1 VLNRLERKENE
12 PTRNQ
17 LPNSFI
23 GAVLNAQYPE
33 PMTEIENADKES
45 IKYAMRRTMYQGST
59 MVNICDLDLVG
70 TTLEQGELA
79 INLTKEYFQQEV
91 IEYFQAE
98 NLLQK
103 CDIANLV
110 GENIVKQAIDLK
122 LAKQVSI
129 KRIANV
135 PFLMIFKFQH
145 GR

>member
-1 VLNRLERKENE
+1 
-12 PTRNQ
+12 
-17 LPNSFI
+17 
-23 GAVLNAQYPE
+23 
-33 PMTEIENADKES
+33 MTEIENADKES